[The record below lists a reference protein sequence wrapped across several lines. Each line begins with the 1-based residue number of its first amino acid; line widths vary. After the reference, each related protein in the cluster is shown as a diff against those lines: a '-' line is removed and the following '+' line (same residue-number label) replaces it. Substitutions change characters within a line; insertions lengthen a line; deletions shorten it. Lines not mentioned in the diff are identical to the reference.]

1 MDFEKNFCS
10 SPWFHMRI
18 NNSGTYEYCR
28 WQSSVPG
35 NRVNL
40 NVNIRQQ
47 SPITFFK
54 KNMAPIRTA
63 LLQGQSPPSCHEC
76 LEVDQHNK
84 VSGRQRQ
91 LLKVGVKLENFTK
104 SLASSTYRSSFE
116 YSDQHQGN
124 TDRQVIDW
132 QIDLGNF
139 CNGGCVFCNPE
150 DSSKIAVEFLKLG
163 LIDSMPIGSWCDD
176 DNLLDKFIQ
185 DLISTPDLRYIHFL
199 GGETL
204 ITPGFKKILQAL
216 VNAGIAQQVS
226 VGFTTNLSLWDQSV
240 VDLLSQCQQVNLG
253 MSIET
258 LTELNDYVR
267 WPVKISEAQLM
278 LDRWVETAVRHNWL
292 MQLRITPTCL
302 TVHEIDTVYD
312 YAWQHGIAVES
323 CNFINEPKFM
333 RIGVLPKEQRQQARD
348 RLKSWVDK
356 HQTHSDRVINTRD
369 PSVARDQ
376 IVQDAESYV
385 AYLESADDESQRL
398 PDLITFL
405 KRLESNRNNSILD
418 YLPNYDSIFR
428 TAGY

>member
-1 MDFEKNFCS
+1 M
-10 SPWFHMRI
+10 
-18 NNSGTYEYCR
+18 
-28 WQSSVPG
+28 
-35 NRVNL
+35 
-40 NVNIRQQ
+40 
-47 SPITFFK
+47 
-54 KNMAPIRTA
+54 
-63 LLQGQSPPSCHEC
+63 
-76 LEVDQHNK
+76 
-84 VSGRQRQ
+84 
-91 LLKVGVKLENFTK
+91 
-104 SLASSTYRSSFE
+104 
-116 YSDQHQGN
+116 
-124 TDRQVIDW
+124 
-132 QIDLGNF
+132 
-139 CNGGCVFCNPE
+139 
-150 DSSKIAVEFLKLG
+150 
-163 LIDSMPIGSWCDD
+163 
-176 DNLLDKFIQ
+176 
-185 DLISTPDLRYIHFL
+185 HFL

-240 VDLLSQCQQVNLG
+240 VDLLAQCHQVNLG

>member
-28 WQSSVPG
+28 WQSLEPG
-35 NRVNL
+35 NRN
-40 NVNIRQQ
+40 NAEANIRQQ
-47 SPITFFK
+47 SPVTFFK
-54 KNMAPIRTA
+54 KGMAPIRTA
-63 LLQGQSPPSCHEC
+63 LLQGLSPLACREC
-76 LEVDQHNK
+76 LEVDQYNK

-91 LLKVGVKLENFTK
+91 LLKVGIRLENFTK

-116 YSDQHQGN
+116 YSDQHLGN
-124 TDRQVIDW
+124 TDRPIIDW

-139 CNGGCVFCNPE
+139 CNGACVFCNPE

-163 LIDSMPIGSWCDD
+163 LIDSVPAGSWCED
-176 DNLLDKFIQ
+176 DNLLDRFIQ
-185 DLISTPDLRYIHFL
+185 DLIATPDLKYLHFL

-204 ITPGFKKILQAL
+204 ITPGFKKILEAL
-216 VNAGIAQQVS
+216 IHAELAPQVS
-226 VGFTTNLSLWDQSV
+226 VGFTTNLSVWDQDV
-240 VDLLSQCQQVNLG
+240 VDLLVQFQQVNLG

-267 WPVKISEAQLM
+267 WPVKISNARSM
-278 LDRWVETAVRHNWL
+278 LDRWKETALKHDWL

-312 YAWQHGIAVES
+312 YAWQHNIAVES

-333 RIGVLPKEQRQQARD
+333 RIGVLPKEQRQLAHD
-348 RLKSWVDK
+348 RLQRWIDQ
-356 HQTHSDRVINTRD
+356 HQTFNDRVVNTRN
-369 PSVARDQ
+369 PSMARDQ
-376 IVQDAESYV
+376 IVQDAESYL
-385 AYLESADDESQRL
+385 AYLASAADESQRL
-398 PDLITFL
+398 PELISFL
-405 KRLESNRNNSILD
+405 KRLESNRANSILD